1 MKEEY
6 IRRVKGHLPL
16 PRQQKRE
23 VLRDLEE
30 IFASAGEHGES
41 EAQVLDRL
49 GSPEEYA
56 REVLAQTGYAPRPG
70 KAALGLALS
79 ALVCGVCLA
88 LFLWSQ
94 SGRPVSYTHLDVYK
108 RQLMEERSRV
118 SRVPSSF
125 SMTKAQEL
133 STAEHTRGT
142 HRNSSGQSKAVNTW
156 AQA

>member
-1 MKEEY
+1 MKQEY
-6 IRRVKGHLPL
+6 IQQVGRALPL
-16 PRQQKRE
+16 PGKQKRE

-56 REVLAQTGYAPRPG
+56 KEVLAQTGFAPKPG

-94 SGRPVSYTHLDVYK
+94 SGRLPEDAIGGAVGSTGIQVAGGVDLSPLLLAGAAVGLMGAVFFALWLLRK
-108 RQLMEERSRV
+108 R
-118 SRVPSSF
+118 
-125 SMTKAQEL
+125 K
-133 STAEHTRGT
+133 G
-142 HRNSSGQSKAVNTW
+142 
-156 AQA
+156 

>member
-1 MKEEY
+1 MKQEY
-6 IRRVKGHLPL
+6 IQQVGRALPL
-16 PRQQKRE
+16 PEKQKRE

-30 IFASAGEHGES
+30 LFASAAEHGES

-56 REVLAQTGYAPRPG
+56 KEVLAQTGYAPRPG

-94 SGRPVSYTHLDVYK
+94 SGRLPENAIGGAVSSTNIQVAGGVDLSLLLLAGAAGALVCAVWFLRRLL
-108 RQLMEERSRV
+108 RQR
-118 SRVPSSF
+118 
-125 SMTKAQEL
+125 K
-133 STAEHTRGT
+133 G
-142 HRNSSGQSKAVNTW
+142 
-156 AQA
+156 

>member
-16 PRQQKRE
+16 PRRQKRE

-30 IFASAGEHGES
+30 IFASAGEHGEN

-49 GSPEEYA
+49 GSSEEYA
-56 REVLAQTGYAPRPG
+56 KEVLTQTGYVPRPR

-94 SGRPVSYTHLDVYK
+94 SGRLPENAIGGAVSSTNIQVTGGVDLSPLLLVLAAVGLVGAVFFAFWLLRK
-108 RQLMEERSRV
+108 R
-118 SRVPSSF
+118 
-125 SMTKAQEL
+125 K
-133 STAEHTRGT
+133 G
-142 HRNSSGQSKAVNTW
+142 
-156 AQA
+156 

>member
-6 IRRVKGHLPL
+6 IRRVKGHLSL

-23 VLRDLEE
+23 VLWDLEE

-56 REVLAQTGYAPRPG
+56 KEVLAQTGYAPRPG

-94 SGRPVSYTHLDVYK
+94 SGRLPEDAIGGAVGSTNIQVAGGFDLSPLLLAGAAGALVCAVWFLRRLL
-108 RQLMEERSRV
+108 RQR
-118 SRVPSSF
+118 
-125 SMTKAQEL
+125 K
-133 STAEHTRGT
+133 G
-142 HRNSSGQSKAVNTW
+142 
-156 AQA
+156 

>member
-1 MKEEY
+1 MKKQY
-6 IRRVKGHLPL
+6 IRQVRKDLHI
-16 PRQQKRE
+16 PRSAKTE
-23 VLRDLEE
+23 VVRDLQE

-56 REVLAQTGYAPRPG
+56 KEVLAQTGYVPRPR

-94 SGRPVSYTHLDVYK
+94 SGRLTEDAIGGAVSSTGIQVIGGVDLSPLLLVLAAVGLVGAVLFAFWLLRK
-108 RQLMEERSRV
+108 R
-118 SRVPSSF
+118 
-125 SMTKAQEL
+125 K
-133 STAEHTRGT
+133 G
-142 HRNSSGQSKAVNTW
+142 
-156 AQA
+156 